1 MPVKSSVQVITAA
14 SILGLKPTGVEQLAS
29 TLLAKGLISKIGA
42 AETIVEVPTINHLY
56 DAHRPAESI
65 LNLLP
70 LKQFSL
76 SLSNTIQRH
85 VSNEN
90 FLLVLGGDCSILIGV
105 MLGLKR
111 KGTYG
116 LFFIDG
122 HADFY
127 SAETSLTGEA
137 ADMDLALVTGRGP
150 SVLTNLHDA
159 GPYVRDENIVHFGQR
174 DIDETLHYQSPD
186 IRDTSIECFDEI
198 SIRRQG
204 VQATIQALEKKF
216 YGVDIDGF
224 WIHFDTDVIE
234 DGSNSAVDYRLPG
247 GLSIQEC
254 QQILSHLILTYN
266 VVGMTVSIYNPKLD
280 HDGKVAGTLVD
291 LLAEVLH

>member
-1 MPVKSSVQVITAA
+1 MPVKSVQVITAS

-29 TLLAKGLISKIGA
+29 TLLAKGLISKIQA
-42 AETIVEVPTINHLY
+42 AETIVEVPTLNHLY
-56 DAHRPAESI
+56 DAHRPDGSI

-70 LKQFSL
+70 LQQFSL
-76 SLSNTIQRH
+76 SLSDTIQRH
-85 VSNEN
+85 ASKEN

-105 MLGLKR
+105 MLGLKG

-122 HADFY
+122 HADYY

-137 ADMDLALVTGRGP
+137 ADMDLALVTGLGP
-150 SVLTNLHDA
+150 DILTNIEDS
-159 GPYVRDENIVHFGQR
+159 GPYVRGENVVHLGQR
-174 DIDETLHYQSPD
+174 DIDETVRYNSPD
-186 IRDTSIECFDEI
+186 IRETSIECLDAIF
-198 SIRRQG
+198 IRKSGPQR
-204 VQATIQALEKKF
+204 TIQTIAERLKGK
-216 YGVDIDGF
+216 VVNGF

-234 DGSNSAVDYRLPG
+234 DSSNPAVDYRLSG
-247 GLSIQEC
+247 GLSIKEC
-254 QQILSHLILTYN
+254 QQILSHLISTYN

-280 HDGKVAGTLVD
+280 PRRKVARTLVD